1 MNKVDL
7 YKRLVSKYQACRENT
22 AKWRCV
28 AKKDYALYHGNQWDE
43 EDIEALRCAGRPYLT
58 FNQVMPLIN
67 AVIGSEINNR
77 RVTKF
82 VPRTL
87 GDVKSNE
94 MLTSVGNWF
103 REEAN
108 GEKVDTNVFKDSL
121 ITGMGWS
128 EVTLDYTTKVNG
140 RPSIKRLDPF
150 KMVWDSYASADNLKD
165 AKYLFYATTLPI
177 DQLEAMFPDE
187 DKEEFLYR
195 DDELGQETE
204 DDDMYSSER
213 KDDMGGLGTIIEA
226 RYKRTEP
233 AVTYVDPYSGE
244 EITASPKEYKE
255 AAALYEAAAGLPLAG
270 IRHSRTVVRRAFLG
284 ASKILGEE
292 DEPLAPE
299 GSFGWT
305 CVTGFYDNTNKMYYG
320 LVKALRDPQM
330 CINKFFSEA
339 VYTFNAQS
347 KGGVMVEEDAVRDI
361 NEFAATYNMIGEVTV
376 LRNGGLQRIG
386 QKPVAPLNPAMAQ
399 LLNFST
405 GQISQVTGISQ
416 EFLGTRDVNQPGI
429 LEAHRKQSSLNILA
443 PLFDNLKAYRKA
455 QGEIILHLI
464 QRYLS
469 DGRLVRIAGEDK
481 QQYVPLIRDNVADLE
496 YDIIIDDEP
505 LALNDSERNLQIITQ
520 FMPMIQPYMTPEVA
534 LQIMRYSPLPSEL
547 VDGLVRAYESGQ
559 QQQQASMAAQQQAQ
573 QQEAQLELAKK
584 QLDNQMAAAKIRKME
599 AETAKEASL
608 ADKHS
613 VNTIQDVLR

>member
-1 MNKVDL
+1 MKKDDL
-7 YKRLVSKYQACRENT
+7 YRMLTSKYRACRENT
-22 AKWRCV
+22 AKWRCA

-43 EDIEALRCAGRPYLT
+43 GDIEALRCTGRPYLT
-58 FNQVMPLIN
+58 FNQVMPLVN

-77 RVTKF
+77 RVAKF
-82 VPRTL
+82 VPRTP

-94 MLTSVGNWF
+94 ILTSVGNWF

-108 GEKVDTNVFKDSL
+108 GERIDTNVFKDSL

-128 EVTLDYTTKVNG
+128 ETTLDYTTKLNG
-140 RPSIKRLDPF
+140 QPSIKRLDPF
-150 KMVWDSYASADNLKD
+150 KMVWDSHASADNLRD
-165 AKYLFYATTLPI
+165 AKYLFYATTLPM

-187 DKEEFLYR
+187 DCREFRFR
-195 DDELGQETE
+195 DDELGEEIDEEYAEGRGTE
-204 DDDMYSSER
+204 LGD
-213 KDDMGGLGTIIEA
+213 LGTIIEA
-226 RYKRTEP
+226 RYKRMEP
-233 AVTYVDPYSGE
+233 AVTYVDPFNGE
-244 EITASPKEYKE
+244 EITASPQEFKE
-255 AAALYEAAAGLPLAG
+255 ASALYEAAAGQPLTG
-270 IRHSRTVVRRAFLG
+270 IKHSRPVVRRAFLG
-284 ASKILGEE
+284 ASKILGDE

-299 GSFGWT
+299 GSFGWS
-305 CVTGFYDNTNKMYYG
+305 CVTGFYDNTDKMFYG

-347 KGGVMVEEDAVRDI
+347 KGGVMIEEDAVRDI
-361 NEFAATYNMIGEVTV
+361 NEFASTYNMIGEVTV

-443 PLFDNLKAYRKA
+443 PLFDNLKAYRKS
-455 QGEIILHLI
+455 QGEVILHLI
-464 QRYLS
+464 QNYLS
-469 DGRLVRIAGEDK
+469 DGRLVRITGEEK
-481 QQYVPLIRDNVADLE
+481 QRYIPLLRENVADLE

-520 FMPMIQPYMTPEVA
+520 FMPMLQPYMTPEIA
-534 LQIMRYSPLPSEL
+534 LQVMRYSPLPSDL
-547 VDGLVRAYESGQ
+547 VDSLARAYESGQ
-559 QQQQASMAAQQQAQ
+559 QQQEAASAMQQQSQ
-573 QQEAQLELAKK
+573 QAEQQLELAKK
-584 QLDNQMAAAKIRKME
+584 RLDNQMAAAKIRKME